1 MTSKLAMAIIISSFS
16 LAAHATITVSEP
28 WARATVEGQ
37 SMGGAFLAITNDSN
51 RDVALIGVA
60 TNVAHHA
67 EMHIMQEA
75 NGMMQMVQVQQLDI
89 PAHQTVTLAPKGKH
103 IMLMGLEHA
112 LSAGQNVG
120 LKLKFKDNGRI
131 KRINVNAPV
140 RSLGQ

>member
-1 MTSKLAMAIIISSFS
+1 MKSTLL
-16 LAAHATITVSEP
+16 LAAVIGSLSLTAHAKITVTDP

-51 RDVALIGVA
+51 YDAALVGVA
-60 TNVAHHA
+60 TDVAHHA

-75 NGMMQMVQVQQLDI
+75 NGMMQMVQVQKIDI

-103 IMLMGLEHA
+103 IMLMGLDHA
-112 LSAGQNVG
+112 LSVGQNVG
-120 LKLKFKDNGRI
+120 LKLKFKENGHI
-131 KRINVNAPV
+131 KRIRVNAPV